1 MDPPQLLCENAAVR
15 PWPAQLSVLVLAV
28 AGSAGECRAADLP
41 DSAACRRALDALQV
55 QETASAAGAA
65 RQVEGAASHAIPARL
80 VSLRREAARACLGG
94 SATAPLPRR
103 TVQEPVAVPG
113 VIVTP
118 LRPPLPAPVV
128 PAVPPPKVVGPPVTV
143 IACDATGCWASDGS
157 HLLRAGPGSL
167 LGPRGL
173 CRVQGTVLHCP

>member
-1 MDPPQLLCENAAVR
+1 M
-15 PWPAQLSVLVLAV
+15 
-28 AGSAGECRAADLP
+28 
-41 DSAACRRALDALQV
+41 DSAACRRSLDALQV
-55 QETASAAGAA
+55 QEAVSAADTA
-65 RQVEGAASHAIPARL
+65 RQADGAASQPIPARL
-80 VSLRREAARACLGG
+80 VSLRREAARACLG
-94 SATAPLPRR
+94 SANAPLPRR
-103 TVQEPVAVPG
+103 TAQEPVGVPR

-128 PAVPPPKVVGPPVTV
+128 PGVPPPKVVGPPVTV
-143 IACDATGCWASDGS
+143 IACDATRCWVSDGS